1 MFDTS
6 LITKEFLTQAIQF
19 GLNEEELKTFCKQLG
34 RLPSSE
40 ELAVCGALWSEH
52 CSYKSSRVHLKRFH
66 TEEPWVI
73 QGPGENAGVVAI
85 NKNYGI
91 AFKMESHNH
100 PSYLEPYQG
109 AATGVG
115 GILRDIF
122 CMGAYPI
129 ASLNCLRFG
138 EGTWN
143 ARLIRDTVRGIG
155 DYGNSVGVPTITG
168 DISFHHNYSK
178 NILVNAFNAG
188 IIHKDKIF
196 RGILSEAS
204 EEQIVPLKKKAEQV
218 LPKIKVTNE
227 VTQELNEILFPEK
240 ENVLIY
246 FGSAT
251 GRDGV
256 HGATMSSSEFS
267 GTGAALKPTV
277 QVGDPFAEKV
287 LLEATLS
294 LIEKKLTVGLQDM
307 GAAGLTSS
315 SVEMAGRSG
324 CGVAIDL
331 NKVPQRASNMQAW
344 EILLSESQERML
356 CAVSPNNIDAVLNE
370 LEKFNISY
378 AVVGKV
384 NYTGLFTCIFDNK
397 IFTATPVSIL
407 VEDIPRYEWPIQNKE
422 EYLNNH
428 KVIKNETCEN
438 SWDGETH
445 SKNLSLSLN
454 AENKE
459 AHKDILSNL
468 NLENFIE
475 KYPKLISK
483 LYSHPTNASRS
494 PVYHNY
500 CSTVQGNTIAA
511 VGSLQSASAG
521 VVRLPEYAQEV
532 DSQGNKTKTGAAIA
546 GGCEE
551 RWVELNPFDG
561 SGLSALKIARKV
573 IASGAVPLA
582 MTDCLNFGSPRSPEV
597 MRQISDAVDGINIV
611 AKKLHIPI
619 VSGNISLN
627 NQTSG
632 RPIPPTPMLG
642 IVGRV
647 DDFSKVPLDS
657 LPHRFFEKSNE
668 KSVFLYHISIKEAFE
683 NSSYEASQTAWLL
696 GGENSNC
703 PKLVLTNEKELWQCI
718 LNTIQ
723 KLSPKITV
731 PVGHGGLIGSLISL
745 SLKSKSALDLSSQIW
760 KTSTKTL
767 FAEGN
772 MGFIV
777 GFDSKEKADIFMN
790 QEFLSLNVNKI
801 AELKHKDSE
810 ISMPLFNF
818 DNVYTKYSQSLKQY
832 FETLSCADKETI

>member
-1 MFDTS
+1 MFDQT
-6 LITKEFLTQAIQF
+6 LITNEIKEKAKHF
-19 GLNEEELKTFCKQLG
+19 GLNEEELNKFCKQLG

-73 QGPGENAGVVAI
+73 QGPGENAGVIAI
-85 NKNYGI
+85 NKDYGI

-115 GILRDIF
+115 GILRDVF
-122 CMGAYPI
+122 CMGANPI
-129 ASLNCLRFG
+129 VGLNCLRFG

-143 ARLIRDTVRGIG
+143 ASLLRDTVRGIG
-155 DYGNSVGVPTITG
+155 DYGNSVGVPTVSG

-178 NILVNAFNAG
+178 NILVNAFSAG
-188 IIHKDKIF
+188 IVHKDKIF
-196 RGILSEAS
+196 KGILSEAS
-204 EEQIVPLKKKAEQV
+204 EEEVSLLKQKSAKII
-218 LPKIKVTNE
+218 PNIKVTTE
-227 VTQELNEILFPEK
+227 VTKEINETLFPEN

-267 GTGAALKPTV
+267 AAGATLKPTV

-324 CGVAIDL
+324 CGVVIDL

-356 CAVSPNNIDAVLNE
+356 CAVAPHNMTAVLSE

-378 AVVGKV
+378 AVIGKV
-384 NYTGLFTCIFDNK
+384 NHTGLFTCVFDNK
-397 IFTATPVSIL
+397 IVTATPVPIL
-407 VEDIPRYEWPIQNKE
+407 VEEAPRNEWPLQSRE

-428 KVIKNETCEN
+428 KILKNETAETA
-438 SWDGETH
+438 WHGEKDTH
-445 SKNLSLSLN
+445 KPSLSLN
-454 AENKE
+454 ILNQN
-459 AHKDILSNL
+459 AHKDILNNI
-468 NLENFIE
+468 NLENFVE
-475 KYPKLISK
+475 KYPKFISK
-483 LYSHPTNASRS
+483 LFSHPAHADRS

-500 CSTVQGNTIAA
+500 CSTVQGNTVAGCGA
-511 VGSLQSASAG
+511 MQSAAAG
-521 VVRLPEYAQEV
+521 VVRLPQYAQEQ
-532 DSQGNKTKTGAAIA
+532 DALGNSTRIGIAAA

-551 RWVELNPFDG
+551 RWVELNPYEG
-561 SGLSALKIARKV
+561 SAASALKIARKV
-573 IASGAVPLA
+573 VATGAVPLA
-582 MTDCLNFGSPRSPEV
+582 MTDCLNFGSPKSPEV
-597 MRQISDAVDGINIV
+597 MRQISDAVDGLNLI
-611 AKKLHIPI
+611 AKELHIPV
-619 VSGNISLN
+619 VSGNVSLN

-632 RPIPPTPMLG
+632 KPIPPTPMLG
-642 IVGRV
+642 IVGRI
-647 DDFSKVPLDS
+647 DDIAKVPLDS
-657 LPHRFFEKSNE
+657 LPNRYFENADKN
-668 KSVFLYHISIKEAFE
+668 SVVLYHVAYGGVF
-683 NSSYEASQTAWLL
+683 NHSSYEASQTAWLI

-703 PKLVLTNEKELWQCI
+703 PIVNIKLEKELWRFI
-718 LNTIQ
+718 LSSIT
-723 KLSPKITV
+723 KFTPKMCFPI
-731 PVGHGGLIGSLISL
+731 GHGGMLGSLVS
-745 SLKSKSALDLSSQIW
+745 SALKSQCNLEVTSQIW
-760 KTSTKTL
+760 KTSTKEL

-777 GFDSKEKADIFMN
+777 GFESQESAD
-790 QEFLSLNVNKI
+790 EFLKQDIKNLIISKVGY
-801 AELKHKDSE
+801 LKSIQSSIK
-810 ISMPLFNF
+810 MPLCDFNT
-818 DNVYTKYSQSLKQY
+818 VHSLYSKSLKRY
-832 FETLSCADKETI
+832 FETLSCADKETT

>member
-19 GLNEEELKTFCKQLG
+19 GLNEDELKKFCIQLG
-34 RLPSSE
+34 RMPSSE

-115 GILRDIF
+115 GILRDVF

-155 DYGNSVGVPTITG
+155 DYGNSVGVPTVTG

-204 EEQIVPLKKKAEQV
+204 EEQVSPLKKKAE
-218 LPKIKVTNE
+218 LIIPKIKVTDE
-227 VTQELNEILFPEK
+227 VTKEINDVLFPDG

-251 GRDGV
+251 GREGV

-267 GTGAALKPTV
+267 GGSATLKPTV

-294 LIEKKLTVGLQDM
+294 LIEKKLTIGLQDM

-356 CAVSPNNIDAVLNE
+356 CAVSPEKIEAVLNE

-384 NYTGLFTCIFDNK
+384 NHTGLFTCIFDNK
-397 IFTATPVSIL
+397 IVTATPVPIL
-407 VEDIPRYEWPIQNKE
+407 IEDIPRYEWPIQNRE
-422 EYLNNH
+422 EYLSQHN
-428 KVIKNETCEN
+428 VIKNETVEDSWHGESN
-438 SWDGETH
+438 S
-445 SKNLSLSLN
+445 KKLSLSLN
-454 AENKE
+454 MQNKE
-459 AHKDILSNL
+459 AHNDILANI

-500 CSTVQGNTIAA
+500 CSTVQGNTIAGC
-511 VGSLQSASAG
+511 GSLQSAAAG
-521 VVRLPEYAQEV
+521 VVRLPEYAQEQ
-532 DSQGNKTKTGAAIA
+532 DATGNMTRTGVAIA

-561 SGLSALKIARKV
+561 SALSALKVARKI

-582 MTDCLNFGSPRSPEV
+582 
-597 MRQISDAVDGINIV
+597 IV
-611 AKKLHIPI
+611 
-619 VSGNISLN
+619 
-627 NQTSG
+627 
-632 RPIPPTPMLG
+632 
-642 IVGRV
+642 
-647 DDFSKVPLDS
+647 
-657 LPHRFFEKSNE
+657 
-668 KSVFLYHISIKEAFE
+668 
-683 NSSYEASQTAWLL
+683 
-696 GGENSNC
+696 
-703 PKLVLTNEKELWQCI
+703 
-718 LNTIQ
+718 
-723 KLSPKITV
+723 
-731 PVGHGGLIGSLISL
+731 
-745 SLKSKSALDLSSQIW
+745 
-760 KTSTKTL
+760 
-767 FAEGN
+767 
-772 MGFIV
+772 
-777 GFDSKEKADIFMN
+777 
-790 QEFLSLNVNKI
+790 
-801 AELKHKDSE
+801 
-810 ISMPLFNF
+810 
-818 DNVYTKYSQSLKQY
+818 
-832 FETLSCADKETI
+832 